1 MKKFSMVM
9 ALVFAIMFSSTAF
22 AANWEQV
29 ASVDES
35 GMKIKYL
42 VDKDSI
48 QRGTNSKK
56 FKTFNRKDGFSAVI
70 KLDMQVKDTEPVAA
84 TNLVSFYEEN
94 GKRYFAYLDSF
105 DTENKFEADS
115 DKDVIIDTIEVN
127 DGKEMWLK
135 IWDFVQKNLK

>member
-9 ALVFAIMFSSTAF
+9 AFVFAVIFSSTAF
-22 AANWEQV
+22 AATWEQV

-35 GMKIKYL
+35 GMKIKYFI
-42 VDKDSI
+42 DKDSI

-56 FKTFNRKDGFSAVI
+56 FKTFNRKDGFSAII
-70 KLDMQVKDTEPVAA
+70 KLNIQVKDTEPVDA

-94 GKRYFAYLDSF
+94 GTRYFAYLDSM

-127 DGKEMWLK
+127 DGKEMWVK
-135 IWDFVQKNLK
+135 IWDFVQKNSK